1 MNVSVRM
8 ALKKNDAPYDEIE
21 FDSVEQINE
30 LNHQYGWS
38 VEYRKTDPGTFK
50 GINRLRSLGCALLAR
65 ERYNSNLDITSTPP
79 SGKVAVVIGDEYHP
93 ALSVNGQEVS
103 ETSLMLI
110 WPGSST
116 FTCFPGSGSM
126 YVSHFEAA
134 DFLEK
139 LDHRNPSLCSRIS
152 TSGAALY
159 ACRGDAVKSLR
170 TYMGHALRS
179 SGSGKAA
186 ENEICSIL
194 ESIIFDTVET
204 AYHHSELNVN
214 IVGSRRH
221 IAMIAREFIESR
233 CLGAITMSDV
243 HREVPASIRTI
254 ERAFLETFG
263 MTVRDFIKIC
273 RLNAAN
279 KDLILSCSEST
290 AVTEVAMHSGF
301 MHLGRFS
308 VEYKKLFGESPS
320 ESLRREKPFYG

>member
-1 MNVSVRM
+1 
-8 ALKKNDAPYDEIE
+8 
-21 FDSVEQINE
+21 
-30 LNHQYGWS
+30 
-38 VEYRKTDPGTFK
+38 
-50 GINRLRSLGCALLAR
+50 
-65 ERYNSNLDITSTPP
+65 
-79 SGKVAVVIGDEYHP
+79 
-93 ALSVNGQEVS
+93 
-103 ETSLMLI
+103 
-110 WPGSST
+110 
-116 FTCFPGSGSM
+116 
-126 YVSHFEAA
+126 
-134 DFLEK
+134 
-139 LDHRNPSLCSRIS
+139 
-152 TSGAALY
+152 
-159 ACRGDAVKSLR
+159 
-170 TYMGHALRS
+170 MGHALRS